1 MTELNDAEKL
11 FLQEKVPVALLFIAS
26 SRITYISEV
35 SNAIGS
41 NFAHTKKVITRLEN
55 GGYISSFLQ
64 GRTRYLHLTAK
75 GYHVAESIR
84 NLTEMINRDAG
95 SFSFP
100 AGSGIDEIAPGNVIR
115 IPAEK
120 SLQTGNEI
128 DSDIRGQT
136 APGSSD
142 AVSPSAFSVAVSG
155 PSDEPSVTVNP
166 DASSSAGNSDARSS
180 AGNSDAPSSAGNS
193 DARSSA
199 GNSDAR
205 SSAGNSDAPSS
216 AGNSDAL
223 SAAGNSDAPSAAGNS
238 DESSSAGNSAEADDV
253 CNICELLSHSS
264 GAADPDRRAEPSAG
278 SSGNADDLL
287 FFEKIDDFSARVR
300 GVYELKKSEGA
311 DAATLRAAL
320 KPFGQELR
328 AIRKDMDDRKPVNPE
343 LAMAYRKA
351 EEKYNAYAGEPPEA

>member
-11 FLQEKVPVALLFIAS
+11 FLQEKVPIALLFIAS

-41 NFAHTKKVITRLEN
+41 NFAHTKKVITKLEN

-100 AGSGIDEIAPGNVIR
+100 AGSGIDQIAPGNMIR

-120 SLQTGNEI
+120 PPQTVSETDPG
-128 DSDIRGQT
+128 IRRQIVRD
-136 APGSSD
+136 SSD
-142 AVSPSAFSVAVSG
+142 DVSPSAFSVAVSDSSG
-155 PSDEPSVTVNP
+155 ASAEAGNTDV
-166 DASSSAGNSDARSS
+166 SSSAVNA
-180 AGNSDAPSSAGNS
+180 DAPSSAVN
-193 DARSSA
+193 A
-199 GNSDAR
+199 
-205 SSAGNSDAPSS
+205 DAPSS
-216 AGNSDAL
+216 AVNTDAPSSAVNADAPSSAVNADAPSSAVNADAL
-223 SAAGNSDAPSAAGNS
+223 SAKGNAGGSG
-238 DESSSAGNSAEADDV
+238 DV

-264 GAADPDRRAEPSAG
+264 GASDPDRQTGSSAG
-278 SSGNADDLL
+278 PSGNEDDSL

-300 GVYELKKSEGA
+300 GIYELKESEGA

-320 KPFGQELR
+320 KPFGRELR
-328 AIRKDMDDRKPVNPE
+328 AIRKDMDDRKTVNQD
-343 LAMAYRKA
+343 LVMAYRKA

>member
-166 DASSSAGNSDARSS
+166 DASSSAGNSDAPSS
-180 AGNSDAPSSAGNS
+180 AGNSDAPSSAGN
-193 DARSSA
+193 
-199 GNSDAR
+199 
-205 SSAGNSDAPSS
+205 P
-216 AGNSDAL
+216 
-223 SAAGNSDAPSAAGNS
+223 DAPSAAGNS

-320 KPFGQELR
+320 KPFGQERR

>member
-166 DASSSAGNSDARSS
+166 DASSSAGNS
-180 AGNSDAPSSAGNS
+180 
-193 DARSSA
+193 
-199 GNSDAR
+199 
-205 SSAGNSDAPSS
+205 
-216 AGNSDAL
+216 
-223 SAAGNSDAPSAAGNS
+223 
-238 DESSSAGNSAEADDV
+238 AEADDV

-328 AIRKDMDDRKPVNPE
+328 AIRKDMDDRKTVNPE

>member
-166 DASSSAGNSDARSS
+166 DASSSAGNSDAPSS
-180 AGNSDAPSSAGNS
+180 AGNSDAPSSAGN
-193 DARSSA
+193 
-199 GNSDAR
+199 
-205 SSAGNSDAPSS
+205 P
-216 AGNSDAL
+216 
-223 SAAGNSDAPSAAGNS
+223 DAPSAAGNS

-328 AIRKDMDDRKPVNPE
+328 AIRMDMDDRKPVNPE